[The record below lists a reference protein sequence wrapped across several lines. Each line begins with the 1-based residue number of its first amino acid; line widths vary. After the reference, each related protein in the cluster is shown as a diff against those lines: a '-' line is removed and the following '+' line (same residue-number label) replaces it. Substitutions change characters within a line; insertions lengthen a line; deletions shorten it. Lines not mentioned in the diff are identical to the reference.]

1 MSDKITAIII
11 DDEKLARTV
20 IRNYLNNYS
29 EIEIVDECKNGYEGF
44 KSISSHKPDLIFLD
58 IQMPKISGFELLELI
73 DDPPEVIFSTAF
85 DHYALKAFEVNAIDY
100 LLKPFSEERFRNAI
114 DKVLQRLTNKTAAKS
129 NIIEKL
135 SGQKLSE
142 KDHLSRVVV
151 KKNNKIIIIPADR
164 IINIEAQDDYVL
176 ITSNEGSYLKTKTMK
191 FFEENLDP
199 AEFMRIHR
207 SHIIRIDKIK
217 NIELLE
223 KESYR
228 VTLEN
233 GTACP
238 VSKSGY
244 AKLKEILN

>member
-135 SGQKLSE
+135 SSQKLSE

>member
-1 MSDKITAIII
+1 MSDKITTLII
-11 DDEKLARTV
+11 DDEKLARNV
-20 IRNYLNNYS
+20 IRNYLKDFS
-29 EIEIVDECKNGYEGF
+29 EIKIVDECKNGYEGF
-44 KSISSHKPDLIFLD
+44 KSISKHKPDLIFLD

-73 DDPPEVIFSTAF
+73 DDPPEIIFSTAF

-100 LLKPFSEERFRNAI
+100 LLKPYSEERFKNAI
-114 DKVLQRLTNKTAAKS
+114 DKVLQRLKNKTAGKS

-135 SGQKLSE
+135 SGQKLTE
-142 KDHLSRVVV
+142 KDYLSRVVV

-164 IINIEAQDDYVL
+164 ITNIEAQDDYVL
-176 ITSNEGSYLKTKTMK
+176 ISSNEGSYLKTKTMK

-199 AEFMRIHR
+199 AEFIRIHR
-207 SHIIRIDKIK
+207 SHIVRIDKIK
-217 NIELLE
+217 NLELLE

-233 GTACP
+233 GTTCP

-244 AKLKEILN
+244 ARLKEILN

>member
-1 MSDKITAIII
+1 MSDKITVIII
-11 DDEKLARTV
+11 DDEKLARNV
-20 IRNYLNNYS
+20 IRNYLNNYP
-29 EIEIVDECKNGYEGF
+29 EIKIVDECKNGYEGF
-44 KSISSHKPDLIFLD
+44 KSITNNKPDLIFLD

-73 DDPPEVIFSTAF
+73 DDPPEIIFSTAF

-100 LLKPFSEERFRNAI
+100 LLKPYSEERFKNAI
-114 DKVLQRLTNKTAAKS
+114 DKVLLRLKKNTESKTD
-129 NIIEKL
+129 IVEKL
-135 SGQKLSE
+135 SNQKLSE
-142 KDHLSRVVV
+142 KEHLSRVVV
-151 KKNNKIIIIPADR
+151 KKNNKIIIIPADK
-164 IINIEAQDDYVL
+164 IINLEAQDDYVM
-176 ITSNEGSYLKTKTMK
+176 INSNEGSFLKTKTMK

-199 AEFMRIHR
+199 EEFMRIHR

-244 AKLKEILN
+244 SKLKQILN